1 MSSSAGV
8 HTHTHTHTHTHSVMP
23 FNDFSIS
30 IQRHNIQVCLTV
42 LETNGYN
49 LEGVSYKGVWVPA
62 VHEAYSAYVSL
73 MYVAVCTH
81 THTHTHVLAHT
92 WGHPP
97 SPLDIH
103 TFTL

>member
-1 MSSSAGV
+1 MLNVFQRA
-8 HTHTHTHTHTHSVMP
+8 HAHTHTHTHSVMP

-92 WGHPP
+92 CGHPP